1 MVDLALDSDFS
12 VFLNDRNEV
21 ATVSGRSEFEQSVR
35 VMITDF
41 MYANVIGESNPDK
54 IKNKIRLQVSRVA
67 KRHDRLDDISR
78 IDISESLEDPNTYNV
93 RINYQSDSL
102 SEFQVSE

>member
-12 VFLNDRNEV
+12 VFLNDRNELE
-21 ATVSGRSEFEQSVR
+21 TVSGRSEFEQSVR
-35 VMITDF
+35 VMVTDF
-41 MYANVIGESNPDK
+41 MNANVIGESDPDK

-78 IDISESLEDPNTYNV
+78 IDISESVNKPNTYEV
-93 RINYQSDSL
+93 RINYQSGSI
-102 SEFQVSE
+102 SEFEVSE